1 MFSFSF
7 LLLSKKVPG
16 VLLST
21 AKVFQN
27 KPLSIENKEPLQNF
41 VESKLQ
47 WLSKNL
53 KNLFSKKLTKNYFF
67 VQSLSF
73 FSCKLK
79 KLKFKKVDFNN
90 EYHNLW

>member
-27 KPLSIENKEPLQNF
+27 KPLSIENKEPFQNF

-47 WLSKNL
+47 
-53 KNLFSKKLTKNYFF
+53 
-67 VQSLSF
+67 
-73 FSCKLK
+73 
-79 KLKFKKVDFNN
+79 
-90 EYHNLW
+90 